1 MPKVVYKPRKC
12 LNPDC
17 PDGEFIPTRS
27 DKLYCDDYCR
37 GRHFR
42 IATKES
48 NKKEYKD
55 SQDLKRIDKS
65 LHRLYLNC
73 KKNNIE
79 TLTEQLFLAE
89 DIDCLKAVSM
99 ANDKLNGHRI
109 HWYYKYGIM
118 GVSQNQFKI
127 VKKTDYEN

>member
-17 PDGEFIPTRS
+17 PDKEFIPTRS

-55 SQDLKRIDKS
+55 AQDLKRIDKA
-65 LHRLYLNC
+65 LHRLFLNC
-73 KKNNIE
+73 KKNNID
-79 TLTEQLFLAE
+79 TVTEELFLVE
-89 DIDCLKAVSM
+89 DLNLNSAVSITK
-99 ANDKLNGHRI
+99 DRITGCRI
-109 HWYYKYGIM
+109 HWFYKYGIM
-118 GVSQNQFKI
+118 GISINKFKI
-127 VKKTDYEN
+127 IKKTDYET